1 MVQTIK
7 AYKQHMET
15 NPKSLQKQ
23 HGYKSKKNTEKKSL
37 DINNII
43 VRHIHEFKPN
53 Y

>member
-23 HGYKSKKNTEKKSL
+23 HGHKTKKKKIL
-37 DINNII
+37 NNN
-43 VRHIHEFKPN
+43 FK